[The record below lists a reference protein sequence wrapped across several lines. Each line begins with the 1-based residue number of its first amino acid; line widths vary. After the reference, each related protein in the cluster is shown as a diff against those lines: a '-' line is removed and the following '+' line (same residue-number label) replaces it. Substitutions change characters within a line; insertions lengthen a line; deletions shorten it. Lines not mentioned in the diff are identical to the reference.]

1 MRPRS
6 FPAFLLIGM
15 CAIAGA
21 QTALSPEVYLSPSRA
36 VPAGRAPGMQSKLLR
51 RDKGE
56 RVYAIV
62 FATGDDPISGL
73 TDFAIANNINDA
85 HFTAIGA
92 VEGGLLAWFD
102 LAKKAYKPLPV
113 TEQSEVI
120 AMTGDIA
127 AFQGK
132 PVVHAHTLLS
142 HADGSTVGGHT
153 FELRVNPTLE
163 VFLTADDT
171 PLVKRQDSSG
181 LKLIDP
187 AH

>member
-1 MRPRS
+1 MRCNFFAAS
-6 FPAFLLIGM
+6 LLAGM
-15 CAIAGA
+15 CGLISA
-21 QTALSPEVYLSPSRA
+21 QTTAVPQGYISPSRP
-36 VPAGRAPGMQSKLLR
+36 VPVGHAPGMQSKLVR
-51 RDKGE
+51 EGNGE
-56 RVYAIV
+56 HVYAII
-62 FATGDDPISGL
+62 FSTGDDPISGL
-73 TDFAIANNINDA
+73 TDFAIAHKISDA

-92 VEGGLLAWFD
+92 VQGGLLAWFD

-132 PVVHAHTLLS
+132 PIVHAHTLLS
-142 HADGSTVGGHT
+142 NADGSTMGGHT

-163 VFLTADDT
+163 VFLTVDDT
-171 PLVKRQDSSG
+171 PLAKREDASG

-187 AH
+187 TR

>member
-1 MRPRS
+1 MLCR
-6 FPAFLLIGM
+6 FLAAFLLLNVFGM
-15 CAIAGA
+15 AGA
-21 QTALSPEVYLSPSRA
+21 QTAPVPEGYISPSRP
-36 VPAGRAPGMQSKLLR
+36 VPVGHAPGMQSRLVR
-51 RDKGE
+51 EGSGE
-56 RVYAIV
+56 HVYAII

-73 TDFAIANNINDA
+73 TDFAVAHKITDA

-92 VEGGLLAWFD
+92 VQGGLLAWFD

-127 AFQGK
+127 VFQGK
-132 PVVHAHTLLS
+132 PIVHAHTLLS
-142 HADGSTVGGHT
+142 HADGGTMGGHT

-171 PLVKRQDSSG
+171 PLAKREDISG

-187 AH
+187 TH